1 MSVKTY
7 RWISLL
13 SGILLVIFSFM
24 MLKNPASGLIAV
36 SIFLGIAFVV
46 HGLGELSIYFTL
58 SHDLK
63 SAWLLVGGLI
73 STVFG
78 LWILTAQG
86 TVSLSIAL
94 PFIIGT
100 WIMFF
105 GILRIVASM
114 SLRIF
119 SPHLSNLNIILG
131 IFGIILGIV
140 MLNHPIIGSTIITI
154 VIFLIFF
161 CQGIGS
167 IANFIWYS
175 NLDK

>member
-13 SGILLVIFSFM
+13 SGVLLVIFSFM
-24 MLKNPASGLIAV
+24 MLGNPASGLIAV

-46 HGLGELSIYFTL
+46 HGFGELSMYFTL
-58 SHDLK
+58 PHDVK

-73 STVFG
+73 SAIFG

-94 PFIIGT
+94 PFILAS

-114 SLRIF
+114 SLRAF
-119 SPHLSNLNIILG
+119 SIHLSNVNIVLGILG
-131 IFGIILGIV
+131 IVLGVV
-140 MLNHPIIGSTIITI
+140 MLNHPAIGSSIITI

-167 IANFIWYS
+167 IANFLWCS
-175 NLDK
+175 KLDK